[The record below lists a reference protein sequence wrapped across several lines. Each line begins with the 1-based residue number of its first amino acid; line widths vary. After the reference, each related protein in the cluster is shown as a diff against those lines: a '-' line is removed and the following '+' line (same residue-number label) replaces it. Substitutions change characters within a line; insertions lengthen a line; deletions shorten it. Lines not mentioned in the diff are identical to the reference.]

1 MMTQRL
7 LSLLVTASLVALAA
21 CSAPDPSPGPETRA
35 SVPAADV
42 GASAVVA
49 EVDGEAITRAELD
62 EEAAA
67 PLARLRQEEYD
78 VRRQV
83 LEALIADRLV
93 EAAARDQGISTEE
106 LLQQN
111 VEQGVPSP
119 PPAQLEDIYARNEAR
134 FAGQTREQAYARI
147 VELLRQRMVAE
158 RRREFEQS
166 LREESEVTI
175 FLDPPRVA
183 IDIPDGAVGTGPE
196 NAPVTIVEFTDYQ
209 CPYCHRAQD
218 VIDQVLDQYEGQVRL
233 VHLDFP
239 LENHPGAVPAARAA
253 RCAAEQGRFWD
264 YHRSLMKDKGSLD
277 EDDLARRAAT
287 LKLDTGDFAECLAS
301 DRHLE
306 TIQAEFQQGSDLGV
320 TGTPAYFVNGRM
332 ISGARPLSAFTEI
345 IDAELAGD

>member
-7 LSLLVTASLVALAA
+7 LSFLVTAALAA
-21 CSAPDPSPGPETRA
+21 CAAPDPSTGPGPRA
-35 SVPAADV
+35 SGPAGDD
-42 GASAVVA
+42 GGSAVVA

-78 VRRQV
+78 IRRQV
-83 LEALIADRLV
+83 LETLIAERLV
-93 EAAARDQGISTEE
+93 GAAARDQGISTEE
-106 LLQQN
+106 LLRQN
-111 VEQGVPSP
+111 VEQGMPSP
-119 PPAQLEDIYARNEAR
+119 SPAQLEGIYARNEAR

-147 VELLRQRMVAE
+147 LGLLRERMVVE
-158 RRREFEQS
+158 KRREFEAS
-166 LREESEVTI
+166 LRENSEVTI
-175 FLDPPRVA
+175 FLDAPRVA
-183 IDIPDGAVGTGPE
+183 IDIPDGAVGAGPE
-196 NAPVTIVEFTDYQ
+196 DAPVTIVEFTDYQ

-218 VIDQVLDQYEGQVRL
+218 VIDQVLEQYDGQVRL

-264 YHRSLMKDKGSLD
+264 YHRSLMKETGSLD
-277 EDDLARRAAT
+277 QDDLAQRAAT
-287 LKLDTGDFAECLAS
+287 LKLDEGGFAECLAS

-306 TIQAEFQQGSDLGV
+306 TIEAEFQLGSDLGV
-320 TGTPAYFVNGRM
+320 TGTPAYFINGRM